1 MMRNRGTALTL
12 AALLLAG
19 CTLAPRYERPQA
31 PVSDQW
37 PAGPAYVQEETDGA
51 AAAADLAIDAFFTEP
66 RLVQVIDMALASNRD
81 LRTAALNVERAR
93 AYYRISRAELLPKIN
108 ATGTGYKGR
117 VPADLSSSG
126 SAMTVEEY
134 NVNLGITAWEIDLF
148 GRIRSLKAR
157 ALEEFLATEAARRG
171 ARVLLVSETAGAWL
185 ALAADTETL
194 ELAQSTLTTR
204 QVARDM
210 VARRVEV
217 GLTSEIDLHQAQTQ
231 VDEARS
237 AVARLTAQ
245 VARDKNALNLLAGGP
260 VPEELLPRSLDEMT
274 ALPDVAAETPS
285 EILLNRPD
293 IRQAESRLKAAYAN
307 IGAARAALF
316 PSITLTGTV
325 GTASSELSGLFDAD
339 SDTWSFAPKI
349 SMPIFDPRTWSAL
362 KVTKVDREIALAQYE
377 KAIQTAFRE
386 VADTLA
392 SRGTLQEQLD
402 AQASLVRATAEISR
416 IAQAR
421 YDAGSMIY
429 LGVLDAQRTLYAARQ
444 GLIAVR
450 LADLTSRVRLYAVLG
465 GGQTTAEGRQSTEK

>member
-37 PAGPAYVQEETDGA
+37 PAGPAYAQQETGGA
-51 AAAADLAIDAFFTEP
+51 AAPADLAIKDFFTEP
-66 RLVQVIDMALASNRD
+66 RLVRVIDMALAGNRD
-81 LRTAALNVERAR
+81 LRAAALNVERAR
-93 AYYRISRAELLPKIN
+93 AYYRIARAELLPKVN
-108 ATGTGYKGR
+108 AAGTGYKGR

-134 NVNLGITAWEIDLF
+134 NVNLGVTTWEIDLF

-316 PSITLTGTV
+316 PSITLTGSV
-325 GTASSELSGLFDAD
+325 GTASSELSGLFDTD
-339 SDTWSFAPKI
+339 SDTWSFAPRI

-377 KAIQTAFRE
+377 KAIQAAFRE